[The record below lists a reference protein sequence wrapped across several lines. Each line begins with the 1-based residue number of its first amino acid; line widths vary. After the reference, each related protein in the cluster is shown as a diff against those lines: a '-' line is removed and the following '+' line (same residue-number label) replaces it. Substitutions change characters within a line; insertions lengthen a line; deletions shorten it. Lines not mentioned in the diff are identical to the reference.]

1 MVERGRGREK
11 ERGGG
16 VVINGVGVPVLVG
29 NIETT
34 LSQIVVDLAAY
45 NMMHNNHIIN

>member
-11 ERGGG
+11 EREGGG

-29 NIETT
+29 KIETT
-34 LSQIVVDLAAY
+34 LSQIVVALAAY
-45 NMMHNNHIIN
+45 MMHNNHIIN